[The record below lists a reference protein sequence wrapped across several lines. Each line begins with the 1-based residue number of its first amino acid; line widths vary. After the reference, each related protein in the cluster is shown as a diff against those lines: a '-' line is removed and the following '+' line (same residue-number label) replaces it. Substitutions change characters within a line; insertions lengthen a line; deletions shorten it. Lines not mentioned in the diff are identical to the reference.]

1 MSKQRSQTKRRYKR
15 RGSKKMRGGALSQSE
30 VNQLKNFGFSDYQ
43 IETLQDFDVTIDYV
57 MNKINDLEG
66 ENGFTGNSDE
76 LVDYIMDQIH
86 SEQMEQGHNGE
97 DDTTMSIETQN
108 TNGTMD
114 MDELNVSQNSMD
126 NYTTDEE
133 DMSQTF
139 GGKRKTNKRKTNKRK
154 TNKRKT
160 NKRKTNKRKT
170 KQSRKSRK
178 RLYRGGKGFTTTA
191 TTNPIQYKED
201 EYDQYKNMLNY
212 TS

>member
-1 MSKQRSQTKRRYKR
+1 MSKRRSQTKRRYKR

-30 VNQLKNFGFSDYQ
+30 VNQLKNWGFSDYQ

-76 LVDYIMDQIH
+76 LVEYIMDQIH
-86 SEQMEQGHNGE
+86 SEQMEQGNNGE
-97 DDTTMSIETQN
+97 DNTTMSIETQN
-108 TNGTMD
+108 TNGTMDTDGTMD

-139 GGKRKTNKRKTNKRK
+139 GGKRK

-212 TS
+212 TA

>member
-1 MSKQRSQTKRRYKR
+1 
-15 RGSKKMRGGALSQSE
+15 MRGGALSQSE

-57 MNKINDLEG
+57 MNKINDLDG
-66 ENGFTGNSDE
+66 ENGFSGNSDE

-97 DDTTMSIETQN
+97 DNTTMSIETQN

-114 MDELNVSQNSMD
+114 IDELNVSQNSMD

-160 NKRKTNKRKT
+160 
-170 KQSRKSRK
+170 KQSKKSRK
-178 RLYRGGKGFTTTA
+178 RRYRGGKGFTTTA

>member
-1 MSKQRSQTKRRYKR
+1 
-15 RGSKKMRGGALSQSE
+15 MRGGSLSQSE

-66 ENGFTGNSDE
+66 ENGFSGNSDE

-97 DDTTMSIETQN
+97 DNTTMSIDTQN

-114 MDELNVSQNSMD
+114 TDGTMDIDELNVSQNSMD

-170 KQSRKSRK
+170 KQSKKSRK

-212 TS
+212 TA

>member
-1 MSKQRSQTKRRYKR
+1 
-15 RGSKKMRGGALSQSE
+15 MRGGSLSQSE

-57 MNKINDLEG
+57 MNKINDLDG
-66 ENGFTGNSDE
+66 ENGFSGNSDE

-97 DDTTMSIETQN
+97 DNTTMSIETQN

-114 MDELNVSQNSMD
+114 IDELNVSQNSMD

-133 DMSQTF
+133 EMSQTF

-160 NKRKTNKRKT
+160 
-170 KQSRKSRK
+170 KQSKKSRK
-178 RLYRGGKGFTTTA
+178 RRYSGGKGFTTTA

-212 TS
+212 TA